1 MREFEAERAAGSAAA
16 SYAEHARQQAERFG
30 GYWATPA
37 GFLRYLAEL
46 CGQERE
52 DWPRPEGYVPAT
64 TLWWV
69 DGTEYLGRVSIR
81 HRLNPRLL
89 EVSGHIGY
97 DVRPSARRRGHA
109 TAMLRA
115 ALPVAAALGIDP
127 VLVTCDAGNIGSLK
141 VIEANGGKLEN
152 RRGTKLRFW
161 IQAVARPGPG
171 HPVAAPT

>member
-1 MREFEAERAAGSAAA
+1 MALRSAGNPGAARSPQPVERRLCQHLPAPLRHTGSP
-16 SYAEHARQQAERFG
+16 SWQRCVNSRQN
-30 GYWATPA
+30 
-37 GFLRYLAEL
+37 
-46 CGQERE
+46 
-52 DWPRPEGYVPAT
+52 WPRAEGYVPAT